1 MDEELFK
8 MAEGLP
14 KMNKMMPNTK
24 LDIYEI
30 IRNEEFFYN

>member
-8 MAEGLP
+8 MVEGLP
-14 KMNKMMPNTK
+14 KMKKMMPNSK
-24 LDIYEI
+24 LDFYEK